1 MIVELS
7 QEEVR
12 VCTLLATE
20 RWLTK
25 FDSVDR
31 PNYAKGKAEGRLEHE
46 LLANI
51 RANVSEW
58 AVARAYSLSWNVPW
72 YPNRLHPLR
81 KNIPDVGEY
90 EVRTIRTATAIPFWD
105 KDMQKR
111 IYGTKILD
119 DNYYSQVE
127 IYGYF
132 EAGEQLDRAYRDESI
147 GGWRM
152 PLEYLKN
159 D

>member
-12 VCTLLATE
+12 VCTMLATE

-90 EVRTIRTATAIPFWD
+90 EVRTIRTATAIPFWN
-105 KDMQKR
+105 KDLKRR

-119 DNYYSQVE
+119 DEYYSQVE
-127 IYGYF
+127 VYGYF
-132 EAGEQLDRAYRDESI
+132 EPEEILELAHRDESI
-147 GGWRM
+147 NGWRM
-152 PLEYLKN
+152 PLEHLKN